1 MTPSRV
7 TGLSLPRIRQLALIG
22 TGWTIIAFSVL
33 LTPLPGPG
41 GLPLAL
47 VGGVIL
53 LRNSA
58 SARRLFVRLK
68 KRYPRMLSPAERG
81 LQFLR
86 RRQKAKRRAA
96 ADAAG

>member
-1 MTPSRV
+1 MTETRA
-7 TGLSLPRIRQLALIG
+7 TGLSLTRLRQLALIG
-22 TGWTIIAFSVL
+22 TGWTIIGLGLMLA
-33 LTPLPGPG
+33 PLPGPG

-58 SARRLFVRLK
+58 DARRLFVRMK
-68 KRYPRMLSPAERG
+68 KRYPRALSPAERG

-96 ADAAG
+96 EAG